1 MSADHRILSLIDKI
15 YDAAGDE
22 GAWMGVMQDLLDVT
36 GSCAATFCVIDGA
49 EKPRLPVF
57 LNLNFETAFM
67 EDYLANMVPNDP
79 TVQYIVAHPEQK
91 IVHDAQ
97 FITER
102 EKDKHFY
109 YDWHASYSDTRHRL
123 AGMTRPMEKV
133 QSGIT
138 LHRTRG
144 QGDFENEHTE
154 RFAFLF
160 RHIERAVHFG
170 FRLGTLGTMQRI
182 SAGLIDANP
191 QAIFLLDNKGR
202 IVLANRAADA
212 LIASND
218 GIVTSANGVA
228 LQNLAENRT
237 LQELVGR
244 ALATVAQTG
253 SSPAGAMR
261 ALRPSGKRPYSVMVS
276 PLTGKSSALLTTAQ
290 PAVCVMIVDP
300 DMQAPFSA
308 QSLQALYGLTP
319 AESRLAQRMAAGE
332 ELKAAAAQLG
342 IGYGTARAQLAAV
355 FRKTETS
362 RQGELVRL
370 LSTLP
375 PPLS

>member
-1 MSADHRILSLIDKI
+1 MSVDQDILSLIDEI
-15 YDAAGDE
+15 YEAAGDE
-22 GAWMGVMQDLLDVT
+22 GAWIGVMQNLLDIT
-36 GSCAATFCVIDGA
+36 GGSAVTFCVIDGA
-49 EKPRLPVF
+49 EQPQLPVF
-57 LNLNFETAFM
+57 LNLNFEQAFI
-67 EDYLANMVPNDP
+67 EDYLANMVPHDP

-97 FITER
+97 FISER

-123 AGMTRPMEKV
+123 AGMTSPMEKV

-144 QGDFENEHTE
+144 QGDFESEHIE

-170 FRLGTLGTMQRI
+170 FRLGTLRTMQQI

-202 IVLANRAADA
+202 IVLANRAAEG
-212 LIASND
+212 LIVSND
-218 GIVTSANGVA
+218 GIVASADGIA
-228 LQNLAENRT
+228 LRNLAENQT
-237 LQELVGR
+237 LQELIGR
-244 ALATVAQTG
+244 ALARQAQTG
-253 SSPAGAMR
+253 AFPAGAMR
-261 ALRPSGKRPYSVMVS
+261 ALRPSGKRPYSVMIS
-276 PLTGKSSALLTTAQ
+276 PLTGRSRALLTTAQ
-290 PAVCVMIVDP
+290 PAVCVIIIDP
-300 DMQAPFSA
+300 ELQPPFPA
-308 QSLQALYGLTP
+308 RSLKALYGLTP
-319 AESRLAQRMAAGE
+319 AESRLAQRLAAGE
-332 ELKAAAAQLG
+332 ELKVAAAQLC

-355 FRKTETS
+355 FRKTETN